1 MGWVQGTGMLQ
12 LCEGS
17 GFDTTSVMCAVVLP
31 ITLHALNSV
40 TFKSGKVLE
49 FVPCLIILKYSST
62 FTCVGFYIV
71 VVLCCVCI
79 VTGIMIGLS

>member
-1 MGWVQGTGMLQ
+1 MLQ

-49 FVPCLIILKYSST
+49 FVACLIILKYSST
-62 FTCVGFYIV
+62 
-71 VVLCCVCI
+71 
-79 VTGIMIGLS
+79 VT